1 MQYRTLHCRQTQ
13 NPFFMYTKKV
23 FRAKDMAVWTR
34 YETSLFVTIAVAVV
48 ALYYFFDLH
57 WIKIPWTPLALI
69 GTAVAFVIGF
79 QNNSAYGRIWEA
91 RKIWGGI
98 VNTSRTFGMYV
109 QDMVTNEHAS
119 VPLSQEELQHEIKT
133 LTYRHIAWMT
143 ALRHA
148 MRTGKPW
155 ETVVKEKTN
164 QEWNEIV
171 RPPEWDAK
179 VEDDMQAYLSSD
191 DLQYVMSKGNKQTAL
206 LFLQSHHLRKLK
218 ESGVIWEFSFLQLEG
233 VLEEL
238 FTLQGK
244 SERIKNFPYPRHF
257 ASLNHYFMWVFVLI
271 LPLALVPQFAEIGLE
286 IAEDY
291 PLIGDLF
298 VWLAVPFYVAVAW
311 VFHTMERIGRT
322 GENPFEGSA
331 NDVPISTIAR
341 GIEIDLRQNLGESNE
356 EIPEQF
362 PMVYDT
368 QM

>member
-1 MQYRTLHCRQTQ
+1 
-13 NPFFMYTKKV
+13 MYTKKV
-23 FRAKDMAVWTR
+23 YKFTDMVKWTR
-34 YETSLFVTIAVAVV
+34 YESLLFIVIICVVV
-48 ALYYFFDLH
+48 ALYHFLDLE
-57 WIKIPWTPLALI
+57 WLKIPWTPLALI

-98 VNTSRTFGMYV
+98 VNTSRTFGMFV
-109 QDMVTNEHAS
+109 QSMVTNEYAS
-119 VPLSQEELQHEIKT
+119 SKLSKEELQHEIRT

-148 MRTGKPW
+148 MRASKPW
-155 ETVVKEKTN
+155 ETVMSERANKEWSKT
-164 QEWNEIV
+164 IH
-171 RPPEWDAK
+171 PPEWKATLETDL
-179 VEDDMQAYLSSD
+179 QPYLSQK
-191 DLQYVMSKGNKQTAL
+191 DLEYVMDKGNKQTAL
-206 LFLQSHHLRKLK
+206 LYLQSHHLQQLK
-218 ESGVIWEFSFLQLEG
+218 ENGTVWEFSFLQLEG

-257 ASLNHYFMWVFVLI
+257 ATLNHYFMWIFVLL
-271 LPLALVPQFAEIGLE
+271 LPLAIVPQFVEIGHE
-286 IAEDY
+286 IADKV
-291 PLIGDLF
+291 PLIGNLF
-298 VWLAVPFYVAVAW
+298 IFLSIPFYVAVAW

-341 GIEIDLRQNLGESNE
+341 GIEIDLRQNLGEAKD
-356 EIPEQF
+356 EIPAQF
-362 PMVYDT
+362 PVIYDT